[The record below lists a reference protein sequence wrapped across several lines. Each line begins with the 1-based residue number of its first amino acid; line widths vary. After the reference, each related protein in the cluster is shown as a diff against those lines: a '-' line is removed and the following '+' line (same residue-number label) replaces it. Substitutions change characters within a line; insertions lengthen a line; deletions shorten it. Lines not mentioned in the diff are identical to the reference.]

1 MDIVLII
8 PPRIQDDYGYT
19 PAGPAALSGSLIDAG
34 YTSKVI
40 DFNTRLDDMYSHD
53 PKLLSKVENFFMYYD
68 FYNKTSFDEVEK
80 YIVECVDEIIALNP
94 NWVGISVFSYNSHR
108 ATRLM
113 SIKIKE
119 RNPNIKIVIGGGGI
133 ASDFKFPEA
142 LKEQGIID
150 AYIRGEAELSIVELL
165 QGKEDA
171 SGLNGMPIKQIDDI
185 DDLAYPDYS
194 DYALSDYT
202 NTKGL
207 IAIPITGSRGC
218 VAHCSF
224 CDVARQ
230 WPKYRYRSG
239 DSIADEIE
247 HHIST
252 YNVNAFRFTDS
263 LVNGSMKAFNDM
275 CERLSAYRKKIPKD
289 KRFFWDGHYMIRNSR
304 AMPAETYDLMAD
316 AGAKTLLIGVESGSQ
331 NVRDHMKKLYK
342 EEDLEFTLENLSRV
356 GVSCR
361 MLMIVGYPTETEQ
374 DFQDTVDM
382 FTKYQKYTLD
392 GTIEHVNLG
401 LTLNLLPGTP
411 LDINKEQDN
420 IVKLNNHIND
430 WVCLDNPTLT
440 YKERLKRRIFIQKHI
455 KELGYVIFEE
465 DNYTKQLFSSCLE
478 IQKFDVNSTTV
489 IKDSNFSFD
498 STSGTLSSNEVNLV
512 DDEQETISTA
522 IDIATIHKS

>member
-194 DYALSDYT
+194 D
-202 NTKGL
+202 
-207 IAIPITGSRGC
+207 
-218 VAHCSF
+218 
-224 CDVARQ
+224 
-230 WPKYRYRSG
+230 
-239 DSIADEIE
+239 
-247 HHIST
+247 
-252 YNVNAFRFTDS
+252 
-263 LVNGSMKAFNDM
+263 
-275 CERLSAYRKKIPKD
+275 
-289 KRFFWDGHYMIRNSR
+289 
-304 AMPAETYDLMAD
+304 
-316 AGAKTLLIGVESGSQ
+316 
-331 NVRDHMKKLYK
+331 
-342 EEDLEFTLENLSRV
+342 
-356 GVSCR
+356 
-361 MLMIVGYPTETEQ
+361 
-374 DFQDTVDM
+374 
-382 FTKYQKYTLD
+382 
-392 GTIEHVNLG
+392 
-401 LTLNLLPGTP
+401 
-411 LDINKEQDN
+411 
-420 IVKLNNHIND
+420 
-430 WVCLDNPTLT
+430 
-440 YKERLKRRIFIQKHI
+440 
-455 KELGYVIFEE
+455 
-465 DNYTKQLFSSCLE
+465 
-478 IQKFDVNSTTV
+478 
-489 IKDSNFSFD
+489 
-498 STSGTLSSNEVNLV
+498 
-512 DDEQETISTA
+512 
-522 IDIATIHKS
+522 